1 MNAATLIQ
9 LALTLVQS
17 VLSHLKGTNAEAA
30 IVADVQAAVD
40 ALLKVQGSD
49 VTYNQLEGLR
59 VKPTF

>member
-1 MNAATLIQ
+1 MNAATLIS

-17 VLSHLKGTNAEAA
+17 VLSQLKSTGAEAA

-40 ALLKVQGSD
+40 ALFKVHGTD
-49 VTYNQLEGLR
+49 VTYQQLESLR